1 MREFNFNRKWV
12 IFALLFFINIFIAIP
27 LVNAQ
32 SNNRPDAITYF
43 KRSLEYLLN
52 GDYDSAIADC
62 NYVIRLDPESA
73 VTYTVRARAYYEKG
87 DYDKAI
93 ADCTS
98 AIKYDRNNASAF
110 AIRGSSYG
118 KKGDLDRAIK
128 DWEAV
133 LRVNPKIDNAKLNI
147 EKAKQQRGY

>member
-1 MREFNFNRKWV
+1 MEKIKLNRNCV
-12 IFALLFFINIFIAIP
+12 IFALLFFVNIFIAIP

-32 SNNRPDAITYF
+32 SNRPDAIAYF
-43 KRSLEYLLN
+43 KRSLEYLIN

-73 VTYTVRARAYYEKG
+73 VTYTIRARAYYEKG
-87 DYDKAI
+87 DYDRAI
-93 ADCTS
+93 ADSTL
-98 AIKYDRNNASAF
+98 ALKYDRNNTSAF

-118 KKGDLDRAIK
+118 KKGDFDKAIK

-133 LRVNPKIDNAKLNI
+133 LRVNPAIDNAKLNI